1 MNRFRVTPSVIP
13 NLFTAMNMFSGFFS
27 IISASQGN
35 YTYAGWLI
43 IIAAI
48 FDTLDGFMAR
58 LTKSSSELGVE
69 LDSLS
74 DVISFGAAPSFLLYT
89 TYFHQFETSGVII
102 SSLPLI
108 AGGFRLARFNVQLVG
123 FDKKFFT
130 GLPIPSAAL
139 TIVCFI
145 LSYYNN
151 GFGEIEKQIIIPMVL
166 ILSFLM
172 VSKVKYDTI
181 PKFSLSEIKRN
192 PLLYIAYFIALIIL
206 IIYKVKGLFFIF
218 VFMIVFGIFRQIFKY
233 FSNNKVELKVF
244 KATVLIKR
252 RPSILDPQGVAVE
265 KGAKHLGISNIRNT
279 RIGKLIE
286 FDVDLND
293 RTAAEK
299 EVNDYCSK
307 LLANPIMEDFEF
319 TLSEYSPSGDE
330 VK

>member
-192 PLLYIAYFIALIIL
+192 PLLYIAYFIALIIM
-206 IIYKVKGLFFIF
+206 IIYKIKGLFFIF

-233 FSNNKVELKVF
+233 FSNNKVE
-244 KATVLIKR
+244 
-252 RPSILDPQGVAVE
+252 
-265 KGAKHLGISNIRNT
+265 
-279 RIGKLIE
+279 
-286 FDVDLND
+286 
-293 RTAAEK
+293 
-299 EVNDYCSK
+299 
-307 LLANPIMEDFEF
+307 
-319 TLSEYSPSGDE
+319 
-330 VK
+330 

>member
-1 MNRFRVTPSVIP
+1 MNRFRITPSVIP

-89 TYFHQFETSGVII
+89 TYFNQFETFGVII

-123 FDKKFFT
+123 FDKSYFT

-139 TIVCFI
+139 VIVCFN
-145 LSYYNN
+145 LSFYSDGYPEELKI
-151 GFGEIEKQIIIPMVL
+151 FIIPMVL
-166 ILSFLM
+166 LVSFLM
-172 VSKVKYDTI
+172 VSKIKYDTL
-181 PKFSLSEIKRN
+181 PKFSVNEMKKN
-192 PLLYIAYFIALIIL
+192 PILYVAYLIALVVLIL
-206 IIYKVKGLFFIF
+206 FTVKGLFFIF
-218 VFMIVFGIFRQIFKY
+218 VFMIAFGIFRQIFKY
-233 FSNNKVELKVF
+233 FSN
-244 KATVLIKR
+244 IK
-252 RPSILDPQGVAVE
+252 PE
-265 KGAKHLGISNIRNT
+265 
-279 RIGKLIE
+279 
-286 FDVDLND
+286 
-293 RTAAEK
+293 
-299 EVNDYCSK
+299 
-307 LLANPIMEDFEF
+307 
-319 TLSEYSPSGDE
+319 
-330 VK
+330 